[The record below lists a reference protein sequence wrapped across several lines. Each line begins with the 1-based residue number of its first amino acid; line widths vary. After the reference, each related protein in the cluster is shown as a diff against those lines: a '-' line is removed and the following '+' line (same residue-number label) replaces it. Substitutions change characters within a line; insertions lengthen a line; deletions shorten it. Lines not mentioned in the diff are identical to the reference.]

1 MIHYLLS
8 RSQVFLRKAIKRKS
22 TLDIAGLQPWCGS
35 HEEMA
40 GDDKTIADKAVTVAK
55 EAADAKIAAEQ
66 AQSDAP
72 QKAADDKAIAE
83 KAAAFAKEASD
94 AKISAEEAQSAA
106 AQKTADDKAIAEM
119 EITVAKEAS
128 DKKIDSDQAQA
139 PAAQIVVKKALTISS
154 EDDDTASD
162 DDTNGSPLSKI
173 TCHKCGNIK
182 QCSAGSV
189 ALFFMQCQKCK
200 FDFCN
205 ALSCCFPCQQKCDGC
220 APEILS
226 TVAMRVTG
234 SLWWKHTKGEVDL
247 PGSTEY
253 RLNLLKDLEEGSY
266 LEFGEQGQCI
276 GDSVVGEDIMFW
288 SKAIP
293 EATLP
298 HLQANLSLLPTTNRS
313 ALSPSV
319 CVRTDSYARF
329 SQKIVC
335 TTTGTETPHRLAE
348 RQASAFEDDLQRKS
362 ILPPGIVDD
371 DLLVCQECFK
381 HLTHGVAIPTN
392 KWSPSI
398 HYCSSH
404 TDLHFVDAEGN
415 GPGDTIFLM
424 TIKQEGWY
432 IFVPPDDSNE
442 CCRVVH
448 ATEGSAIMFRNKFR
462 LSWGSLLMRTDI
474 KRSGAVPLADK
485 ASVTMITVML
495 QLGSCSEKDV
505 NFFKNATKLHYG
517 TEVEEVKEED
527 GEDHD
532 THPPKPTGRTKV
544 TPTVTMTK
552 QSSRSNIWVTEIEVP
567 MGKPVMGFQSTA
579 AIGRKPAQGSVFPVI
594 KPKTKFCYYDTSNQ
608 AIEVHIVQVGLWRD
622 PDETFMQRVFIG
634 RQRPLT
640 FDPAR
645 CEWKCSEPWTGLTIV
660 DAMQV
665 WHTRFRN
672 MHLCTHTVA
681 CMGHPDRHQ
690 DRRSYPNY
698 IPFDI

>member
-8 RSQVFLRKAIKRKS
+8 HSQVFLRKAIKRKS

-40 GDDKTIADKAVTVAK
+40 GDDK
-55 EAADAKIAAEQ
+55 AADAKIAAE
-66 AQSDAP
+66 
-72 QKAADDKAIAE
+72 
-83 KAAAFAKEASD
+83 
-94 AKISAEEAQSAA
+94 EAQSAA
-106 AQKTADDKAIAEM
+106 AQKAEDDKVDAKIAADQAQSAEAQKTADDKAIAEM
-119 EITVAKEAS
+119 AVTVAKEVS
-128 DKKIDSDQAQA
+128 DAKIDADQAQA
-139 PAAQIVVKKALTISS
+139 PAAQIVAKKAHTISS

-266 LEFGEQGQCI
+266 LEFGEQGQCL

-381 HLTHGVAIPTN
+381 HLTQGVAIPTN

-398 HYCSSH
+398 HYSNCSSH
-404 TDLHFVDAEGN
+404 TDIHFVDAA
-415 GPGDTIFLM
+415 
-424 TIKQEGWY
+424 W
-432 IFVPPDDSNE
+432 
-442 CCRVVH
+442 
-448 ATEGSAIMFRNKFR
+448 
-462 LSWGSLLMRTDI
+462 
-474 KRSGAVPLADK
+474 
-485 ASVTMITVML
+485 
-495 QLGSCSEKDV
+495 
-505 NFFKNATKLHYG
+505 
-517 TEVEEVKEED
+517 
-527 GEDHD
+527 
-532 THPPKPTGRTKV
+532 
-544 TPTVTMTK
+544 
-552 QSSRSNIWVTEIEVP
+552 
-567 MGKPVMGFQSTA
+567 
-579 AIGRKPAQGSVFPVI
+579 
-594 KPKTKFCYYDTSNQ
+594 
-608 AIEVHIVQVGLWRD
+608 
-622 PDETFMQRVFIG
+622 
-634 RQRPLT
+634 
-640 FDPAR
+640 
-645 CEWKCSEPWTGLTIV
+645 
-660 DAMQV
+660 
-665 WHTRFRN
+665 
-672 MHLCTHTVA
+672 
-681 CMGHPDRHQ
+681 
-690 DRRSYPNY
+690 
-698 IPFDI
+698 

>member
-8 RSQVFLRKAIKRKS
+8 HSQVFLRKAIKRKS

-40 GDDKTIADKAVTVAK
+40 GDDKAIAEKAATVAKEAAEKIAAEEAQSAAAQKAEDDKADAKIAADRAQSAAAQKAADDKTIAETAVTVAK
-55 EAADAKIAAEQ
+55 EAADAKITAERAQAA
-66 AQSDAP
+66 AA

-83 KAAAFAKEASD
+83 KAV
-94 AKISAEEAQSAA
+94 
-106 AQKTADDKAIAEM
+106 
-119 EITVAKEAS
+119 TVAKEAS
-128 DKKIDSDQAQA
+128 DAQIAAEQAQA
-139 PAAQIVVKKALTISS
+139 HAAQIVAKKAHKISS
-154 EDDDTASD
+154 DDDNTASD
-162 DDTNGSPLSKI
+162 DDTNGAPLSKI

-182 QCSAGSV
+182 HCSAGSA

-200 FDFCN
+200 FDFCK
-205 ALSCCFPCQQKCDGC
+205 ALSCCFPCQQKCDSC

-247 PGSTEY
+247 PGSSEY
-253 RLNLLKDLEEGSY
+253 RARTVPRR
-266 LEFGEQGQCI
+266 QCRTY
-276 GDSVVGEDIMFW
+276 VGEDIMFW

-319 CVRTDSYARF
+319 CVRTDVYARF

-335 TTTGTETPHRLAE
+335 ATTGTETPHRLAE
-348 RQASAFEDDLQRKS
+348 RQASAYEDDLQRKS

-381 HLTHGVAIPTN
+381 HLTQGVAIPTN

-532 THPPKPTGRTKV
+532 THPPKPAGRTKV

-552 QSSRSNIWVTEIEVP
+552 QSSRSNIWVTEIEAP

-579 AIGRKPAQGSVFPVI
+579 ASAASLHKVWFTQSSNRKLNSVTTIPAIKQSRCTLFKLVCGGTPMKHSCNVYSLGGNVHSRLIQHDVSGSAPN
-594 KPKTKFCYYDTSNQ
+594 P
-608 AIEVHIVQVGLWRD
+608 GL
-622 PDETFMQRVFIG
+622 G
-634 RQRPLT
+634 
-640 FDPAR
+640 
-645 CEWKCSEPWTGLTIV
+645 
-660 DAMQV
+660 
-665 WHTRFRN
+665 
-672 MHLCTHTVA
+672 
-681 CMGHPDRHQ
+681 
-690 DRRSYPNY
+690 
-698 IPFDI
+698 